1 MSKPLLAVLAAL
13 ALTVSATAT
22 ASAQATPRH
31 AHNSE
36 PVSGGRPLS
45 AWIEDLKAPSA
56 QIRNAAAYEI
66 ASMGPKAKAAVP
78 ALIVLLDDPQAS
90 VRMPATVALLE
101 IGPAAA
107 DAIPA
112 LEKVA
117 KDDLNDDVAAGA
129 RRALRHVRPAR
140 DTTAAAPASP

>member
-1 MSKPLLAVLAAL
+1 MSKQLLALLAAL
-13 ALTVSATAT
+13 ALTVSSTAT

-31 AHNSE
+31 ANNTE

-45 AWIEDLKAPSA
+45 AWIADLKSPAA

-78 ALIVLLDDPQAS
+78 ALIDLLDDPEAS

-112 LEKVA
+112 LEKVGE
-117 KDDLNDDVAAGA
+117 DDINDDVAAGA
-129 RRALRHVRPAR
+129 RRAIKHIRPAR
-140 DTTAAAPASP
+140 DSSAAASSTP